1 MLPPQDTVTASTSV
15 YVAAPG
21 DSAAVAASADC
32 ILAGQGLANPSWLT
46 YLAIAFGVLF
56 AVMLFINIFLC
67 R

>member
-1 MLPPQDTVTASTSV
+1 MTTSTSV
-15 YVAAPG
+15 FVAEPG
-21 DSAAVAASADC
+21 STGAELVGC
-32 ILAGQGLANPSWLT
+32 VVGLGAGANPSWLT